1 MTAPRMLAAACCL
14 IAGLTAA
21 AAQEPA
27 REPSKAPETSTAA
40 PSAPPGGEITGPR
53 NNAAKIA
60 GLVGFVNVSCD
71 ALKGD
76 TDRFKAVVSGMGVDP
91 KDLESGELLLRARSY
106 LEAYRKDVPA
116 NCKRAADLF
125 GKDGSVVPGL
135 VVPR

>member
-53 NNAAKIA
+53 RLVDVVRALHGDRPGPLTWWSWA
-60 GLVGFVNVSCD
+60 GESFVKDVGWRIDHQLASPAPGVRGFMVALIVAEIGAFAVLLAGFV
-71 ALKGD
+71 
-76 TDRFKAVVSGMGVDP
+76 
-91 KDLESGELLLRARSY
+91 
-106 LEAYRKDVPA
+106 
-116 NCKRAADLF
+116 AAW
-125 GKDGSVVPGL
+125 
-135 VVPR
+135 

>member
-1 MTAPRMLAAACCL
+1 
-14 IAGLTAA
+14 
-21 AAQEPA
+21 
-27 REPSKAPETSTAA
+27 
-40 PSAPPGGEITGPR
+40 
-53 NNAAKIA
+53 
-60 GLVGFVNVSCD
+60 
-71 ALKGD
+71 
-76 TDRFKAVVSGMGVDP
+76 FKAVVSGMGVDP